1 VGNFKGDITM
11 AIQLHPIYLASQ
23 NFTPPETG
31 TYYLVAKDGVY
42 LRVERKHGWAFVKV
56 KDLPFLKEIKTK
68 SQFTLGKLPATIVA
82 QAITFFRKVFDEYR
96 SESYLTLLY
105 SSKLDQYKLW
115 APKQTVSYSSVEYDR
130 TDTIP
135 VEDRDYIGNDG
146 DAYAMVGTIH
156 SHCDFSAFHSG
167 TDERDEATFD
177 GLHLTF
183 GNVNRENFSIAGSV
197 VFCNSRSKVDPS
209 TVCEG
214 IESIQQQIETDEFE
228 DDGTGGRHVR
238 KVTFNENFFSLS
250 LSDDEQ
256 LDLEIFKHD
265 VLPAWLEKV
274 EKSKPLVTYNPIGL
288 ENSFKNEEWEDW
300 RDLER
305 SKYWGIRHSDG
316 D

>member
-1 VGNFKGDITM
+1 
-11 AIQLHPIYLASQ
+11 
-23 NFTPPETG
+23 
-31 TYYLVAKDGVY
+31 
-42 LRVERKHGWAFVKV
+42 
-56 KDLPFLKEIKTK
+56 
-68 SQFTLGKLPATIVA
+68 
-82 QAITFFRKVFDEYR
+82 
-96 SESYLTLLY
+96 
-105 SSKLDQYKLW
+105 
-115 APKQTVSYSSVEYDR
+115 
-130 TDTIP
+130 
-135 VEDRDYIGNDG
+135 
-146 DAYAMVGTIH
+146 MVGTIH

-274 EKSKPLVTYNPIGL
+274 EKSKPLVTYTPIGL

-300 RDLER
+300 KDLGR
-305 SKYWGIRHSDG
+305 SNYWGIRHYDG